1 MNPVEILRQF
11 SAFENVPD
19 EQLHWL
25 SERAEEVTFPEGT
38 TIYQPNDS
46 VDYLI
51 LILDGQIRIESGS
64 GGAGD
69 ELAIYDTH
77 SILGVLPFSRMKR
90 FIHRLVAEKPTRVLR
105 LHRDHLPELIR
116 SCYELTETLVHQ
128 MTSRVR
134 DFTTM
139 TQQTEKMAS
148 LGRLSAGLAHE
159 LNNPVSAVVRSADTL
174 KTHLRATPEAFK
186 TVMHLNLSDEQ
197 VDSVQTVFFAKVD
210 GQLTGESGPRLTLLE
225 RSSLE
230 DELTDWLDDHGVD
243 DRDDGPSVDLANP
256 LVEFGFSVDDLDWIL
271 EKIGDENL
279 VGVLNWLV
287 NNLVAEKLVLDIS
300 EASKRISTLVGSIKN
315 YTHMDQGVGKEQV
328 RLSEGIRSTL
338 TLLEHKVKRKQI
350 ALTITIA
357 DDLPTV
363 CGWPGELN
371 QVWTNLIDNAIDALP
386 NGGKLDISSEPD
398 RQGNGL
404 EFVLTK
410 IIDNGPGIPDDIQ
423 DKIFEP
429 FFTTK
434 GIGKGTGLGL
444 DIAQGVVKHHNGSLK
459 VKSEPG
465 HTEFSVCLP
474 IS

>member
-1 MNPVEILRQF
+1 MNSVEIIRQF
-11 SAFENVPD
+11 PAFENVPD
-19 EQLHWL
+19 EQLRWL
-25 SERAEEVTFPEGT
+25 IDRTEEVAFPEGSVV
-38 TIYQPNDS
+38 YKPNDS
-46 VDYLI
+46 VDYLM
-51 LILDGQIRIESGS
+51 LILDGRICVEDGS
-64 GGAGD
+64 GGVGD
-69 ELAIYDTH
+69 ELVIYDAH

-90 FIHRLVAEKPTRVLR
+90 FPHQLVAEKQTRILR

-128 MTSRVR
+128 MTTRVR
-134 DFTTM
+134 DFTKM

-159 LNNPVSAVVRSADTL
+159 LNNPVAAVVRSADTL

-186 TVMHLNLSDEQ
+186 TVMHLDLSNEQ
-197 VDSVQTVFFAKVD
+197 VDSVQTVFFEKVD
-210 GQLTGESGPRLTLLE
+210 GQLASSTGARLTLLE

-230 DELTDWLDDHGVD
+230 DELTDWLDDHGMD
-243 DRDDGPSVDLANP
+243 DDGSSTDLAGP
-256 LVEFGFSVDDLDWIL
+256 LVEFGFSVDDLDWL
-271 EKIGDENL
+271 VEKIGDDNL
-279 VGVLNWLV
+279 AGVLNWLV
-287 NNLVAEKLVLDIS
+287 NNLVTEKLVVDIS

-315 YTHMDQGVGKEQV
+315 YTHMDRGAGKEQV
-328 RLSEGIRSTL
+328 QLGEGIRNTL
-338 TLLEHKVKRKQI
+338 ALLEHKVKRKQI
-350 ALTITIA
+350 ALTVTIA

-363 CGWPGELN
+363 SGWPGELN

-386 NGGKLDISSEPD
+386 DGGTLEISSEPD

-410 IIDNGPGIPDDIQ
+410 VIDNGPGIPDDIQ

-434 GIGKGTGLGL
+434 EIGKGTGLGL

-474 IS
+474 VQ